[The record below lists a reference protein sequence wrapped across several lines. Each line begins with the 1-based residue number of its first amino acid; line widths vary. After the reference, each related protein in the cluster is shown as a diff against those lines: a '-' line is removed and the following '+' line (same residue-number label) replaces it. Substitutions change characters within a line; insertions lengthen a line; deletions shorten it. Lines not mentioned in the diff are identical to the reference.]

1 MNDRINALAR
11 FRPSQVIIETE
22 TIEESDSSESVNLD
36 PIEDVHAESRNLSEL
51 CERLEENI
59 TILEGLYKS
68 QSVQHDSRID
78 AMRREIGTIS
88 NNLRSRLKQLKKEN
102 DASSEEGASLRMLRN
117 IQNTTTKRFVTLMQ
131 RYQLIQAQYQQTQR
145 EAIHREV
152 QIVRPELTTT
162 EIDLMIDHG
171 EQVQVL
177 TSSLIEGD
185 RQKDKSTLAL
195 VHIKEQ
201 HADILEL
208 ERNIVELYEL
218 FVDMSTLVDQQGEM
232 VDNIC
237 HHVDNAATWTGAA
250 LSEITQARKYK
261 SKERKKCC
269 MLCGSCTALCGM
281 AVTGIGLGLAPLAAC
296 TIQ

>member
-1 MNDRINALAR
+1 MNDRIDALAR
-11 FRPSQVIIETE
+11 FRPSQVIVETE
-22 TIEESDSSESVNLD
+22 TLDESESMNLD
-36 PIEDVHAESRNLSEL
+36 PIEDVHAESRQLSEL
-51 CERLEENI
+51 CQRLEENI
-59 TILEGLYKS
+59 TILEELYKP
-68 QSVQHDSRID
+68 QSAQSDTRID

-102 DASSEEGASLRMLRN
+102 DASSEEGASLRMRRN
-117 IQNTTTKRFVTLMQ
+117 IQTATTKRFVTLMQ
-131 RYQLIQAQYQQTQR
+131 RYQLIQAQYQLTQR

-152 QIVRPELTTT
+152 QIVKPELTST

-171 EQVQVL
+171 SSMQMMTQ
-177 TSSLIEGD
+177 SLIEGD
-185 RQKDKSTLAL
+185 RQKDKSVLMV

-232 VDNIC
+232 VDSIC

-250 LSEITQARKYK
+250 LNEITQARKYK

-269 MLCGSCTALCGM
+269 MLCTSCTALCGM